1 MTRVQQDV
9 KSSKRAEVSECYD
22 EDWIFGNRKFQQTHD
37 VYFRRAVRATGI
49 EKQGGGNTSRKF
61 GNEKERRGTN
71 IYTCLHVSPQSQSV
85 LLKNKEFVFMSP
97 A

>member
-1 MTRVQQDV
+1 M
-9 KSSKRAEVSECYD
+9 
-22 EDWIFGNRKFQQTHD
+22 
-37 VYFRRAVRATGI
+37 RATGI

-61 GNEKERRGTN
+61 DNEKKERGDTN

-85 LLKNKEFVFMSP
+85 LFKSKAFVFMSL